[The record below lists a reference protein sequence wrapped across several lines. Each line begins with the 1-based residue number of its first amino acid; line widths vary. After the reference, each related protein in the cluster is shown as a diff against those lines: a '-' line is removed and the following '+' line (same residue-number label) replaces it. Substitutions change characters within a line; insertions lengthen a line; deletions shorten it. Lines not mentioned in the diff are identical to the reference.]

1 LIAAL
6 ISSYLADFS
15 SLTVRSTTETST
27 VGTRKAIPVSLP
39 FRAGSTFP
47 TAWNEKKKIIHM
59 SRQMKAKLFK
69 ETTPQICI
77 KLQMVPYLCSSSA
90 ARNDVEWSSSSTSPV
105 LWRGSINSFLGSWV
119 KIRKGIVST
128 MYPLPLPTRWFFF
141 FLKKPYQW

>member
-47 TAWNEKKKIIHM
+47 TAWNEKKRIIHVKTNE
-59 SRQMKAKLFK
+59 SKAFQRNY
-69 ETTPQICI
+69 TTNLHRTPNGS
-77 KLQMVPYLCSSSA
+77 YLCSSSA

-128 MYPLPLPTRWFFF
+128 MYPLPLPTRWFYF